1 MTLNLEIAVTD
12 AEEFADLWDI
22 LDEMI
27 TDGDVP
33 QHYRTRL
40 TAIRRAID
48 KQETIRQWR
57 CWKRRRF
64 STEIS
69 TALPLT
75 DCWNC
80 SILLKISKK
89 STVSI

>member
-1 MTLNLEIAVTD
+1 MTLNLEIAITD

-40 TAIRRAID
+40 TTIRRAID
-48 KQETIRQWR
+48 QQETDELFHENDSDRPE
-57 CWKRRRF
+57 KKKNEKK
-64 STEIS
+64 TE
-69 TALPLT
+69 
-75 DCWNC
+75 
-80 SILLKISKK
+80 
-89 STVSI
+89 

>member
-40 TAIRRAID
+40 TTIRRAID
-48 KQETIRQWR
+48 QRETDELFHENDSDRPE
-57 CWKRRRF
+57 KKKNEKK
-64 STEIS
+64 TE
-69 TALPLT
+69 
-75 DCWNC
+75 
-80 SILLKISKK
+80 
-89 STVSI
+89 

>member
-1 MTLNLEIAVTD
+1 MTLNLEIAITD

-48 KQETIRQWR
+48 QQETDELFHENDSDRPE
-57 CWKRRRF
+57 KKKNEKK
-64 STEIS
+64 TE
-69 TALPLT
+69 
-75 DCWNC
+75 
-80 SILLKISKK
+80 
-89 STVSI
+89 

>member
-33 QHYRTRL
+33 QPYRTRL

-48 KQETIRQWR
+48 KQETDEL
-57 CWKRRRF
+57 F
-64 STEIS
+64 SENDSDRPEKKKNEKKTE
-69 TALPLT
+69 
-75 DCWNC
+75 
-80 SILLKISKK
+80 
-89 STVSI
+89 

>member
-1 MTLNLEIAVTD
+1 MTLNLEIAITD

-48 KQETIRQWR
+48 QQETDELFQENDSDRPE
-57 CWKRRRF
+57 KKKNEKK
-64 STEIS
+64 TE
-69 TALPLT
+69 
-75 DCWNC
+75 
-80 SILLKISKK
+80 
-89 STVSI
+89 

>member
-48 KQETIRQWR
+48 QQETDELFQENDSDRPE
-57 CWKRRRF
+57 KKKNEKK
-64 STEIS
+64 TE
-69 TALPLT
+69 
-75 DCWNC
+75 
-80 SILLKISKK
+80 
-89 STVSI
+89 

>member
-1 MTLNLEIAVTD
+1 MTLNLEIAITD
-12 AEEFADLWDI
+12 AEEFADLWDV

-48 KQETIRQWR
+48 KAETDELFPEDSG
-57 CWKRRRF
+57 KKNEKK
-64 STEIS
+64 TE
-69 TALPLT
+69 
-75 DCWNC
+75 
-80 SILLKISKK
+80 
-89 STVSI
+89 

>member
-33 QHYRTRL
+33 QQYRTRL

-48 KQETIRQWR
+48 QKETDELFPESSPE
-57 CWKRRRF
+57 KKNEKK
-64 STEIS
+64 TE
-69 TALPLT
+69 
-75 DCWNC
+75 
-80 SILLKISKK
+80 
-89 STVSI
+89 

>member
-1 MTLNLEIAVTD
+1 MPCAKIFYNVGKEITMNLNIDISITD

-48 KQETIRQWR
+48 QQETDELFHENDSDRPE
-57 CWKRRRF
+57 KKKNEKK
-64 STEIS
+64 TE
-69 TALPLT
+69 
-75 DCWNC
+75 
-80 SILLKISKK
+80 
-89 STVSI
+89 

>member
-48 KQETIRQWR
+48 QQETDELFHENDSDRPE
-57 CWKRRRF
+57 KKKNEKK
-64 STEIS
+64 TE
-69 TALPLT
+69 
-75 DCWNC
+75 
-80 SILLKISKK
+80 
-89 STVSI
+89 

>member
-33 QHYRTRL
+33 QQYRTRL

-48 KQETIRQWR
+48 QQETDELFHENDSDRPE
-57 CWKRRRF
+57 KKKNEKK
-64 STEIS
+64 TE
-69 TALPLT
+69 
-75 DCWNC
+75 
-80 SILLKISKK
+80 
-89 STVSI
+89 

>member
-1 MTLNLEIAVTD
+1 MTLNIDISITD

-33 QHYRTRL
+33 QQYRTRL

-48 KQETIRQWR
+48 QKETDELFPE
-57 CWKRRRF
+57 KEKNEKK
-64 STEIS
+64 TE
-69 TALPLT
+69 
-75 DCWNC
+75 
-80 SILLKISKK
+80 
-89 STVSI
+89 

>member
-1 MTLNLEIAVTD
+1 MNLNIDISITD
-12 AEEFADLWDI
+12 AEEFADLWDV

-48 KQETIRQWR
+48 KQETDELFPETAPD
-57 CWKRRRF
+57 KKKNEKK
-64 STEIS
+64 TE
-69 TALPLT
+69 
-75 DCWNC
+75 
-80 SILLKISKK
+80 
-89 STVSI
+89 

>member
-12 AEEFADLWDI
+12 AEEFADLWDV

-48 KQETIRQWR
+48 QQETDELFHENDSDRPE
-57 CWKRRRF
+57 KKKNEKK
-64 STEIS
+64 TE
-69 TALPLT
+69 
-75 DCWNC
+75 
-80 SILLKISKK
+80 
-89 STVSI
+89 

>member
-12 AEEFADLWDI
+12 AEEFADLWDV

-33 QHYRTRL
+33 QQYRTRL

-48 KQETIRQWR
+48 QKETDELSPESSPE
-57 CWKRRRF
+57 KKNEKK
-64 STEIS
+64 TE
-69 TALPLT
+69 
-75 DCWNC
+75 
-80 SILLKISKK
+80 
-89 STVSI
+89 

>member
-1 MTLNLEIAVTD
+1 MNLNIDIAITD

-48 KQETIRQWR
+48 QKETDEL
-57 CWKRRRF
+57 F
-64 STEIS
+64 PESSTE
-69 TALPLT
+69 
-75 DCWNC
+75 
-80 SILLKISKK
+80 KK
-89 STVSI
+89 NEKKTE

>member
-1 MTLNLEIAVTD
+1 MTLNIDISITD
-12 AEEFADLWDI
+12 AEEFADLWDT

-48 KQETIRQWR
+48 KAETDELFPEDSG
-57 CWKRRRF
+57 KKNEKK
-64 STEIS
+64 TE
-69 TALPLT
+69 
-75 DCWNC
+75 
-80 SILLKISKK
+80 
-89 STVSI
+89 

>member
-1 MTLNLEIAVTD
+1 MTLNIDISITD

-33 QHYRTRL
+33 QQYRTRL

-48 KQETIRQWR
+48 QKETDELFPDSSPE
-57 CWKRRRF
+57 KKGEKK
-64 STEIS
+64 TE
-69 TALPLT
+69 
-75 DCWNC
+75 
-80 SILLKISKK
+80 
-89 STVSI
+89 